1 MKRDT
6 FDFNCQINM
15 FPNKLCN
22 YSCQVQTSPKIL
34 NYEESTTKASRG
46 RRKCSKKGN
55 QILCLKIIEI
65 M

>member
-6 FDFNCQINM
+6 FDFNCQIKM

-34 NYEESTTKASRG
+34 NYEESTNRDHPGGDGSVRRRETKYRV
-46 RRKCSKKGN
+46 
-55 QILCLKIIEI
+55 
-65 M
+65 